1 MSKELKGLMK
11 EFVDL
16 KHDIEQKKALLVPL
30 TDRLKE
36 LSDLIGDNLIIDD
49 GEESSES
56 VSFPN
61 IGSVVK
67 KRHISANVTDWEKFQ
82 KYCTKNGAEFTL
94 RKQLNLGGIKELHRL
109 IMQGDLEDTDSIE
122 FGVFDK
128 VYIRRK

>member
-1 MSKELKGLMK
+1 MSKLKVLMK

-36 LSDLIGDNLIIDD
+36 ISDSIGDHLAIED

-67 KRHISANVTDWEKFQ
+67 KRHVSANVTDWERFQ
-82 KYCTKNGAEFTL
+82 KFCTDNGAEFAL
-94 RKQLNLGGIKELHRL
+94 RKQLNLTGIRELHRL
-109 IMQGDLEDTDSIE
+109 IMQGDLDDTDSVE

>member
-1 MSKELKGLMK
+1 MSELKVLMK

-16 KHDIEQKKALLVPL
+16 KHDIEQKKAMIVPL
-30 TDRLKE
+30 ADRLKE
-36 LSDLIGDNLIIDD
+36 LSHLIGDHLAIED
-49 GEESSES
+49 GEETSES
-56 VSFPN
+56 VSFPK

-82 KYCTKNGAEFTL
+82 KFCTDNGAEFAM
-94 RKQLNLGGIKELHRL
+94 RKQLNLSGVRELHRL
-109 IMQGDLEDTDSIE
+109 MMQGDLDDTDSVE